1 MTKLKNQKTLKMAY
15 SQKVFQ
21 FGSNLKK
28 KVPNRSPE
36 HLLFRWIVFW
46 GVIWH
51 LFVGDLSQS
60 EKLSDIK
67 PPLELS
73 KSEQD

>member
-1 MTKLKNQKTLKMAY
+1 LNDKVEKPKNITDGLI
-15 SQKVFQ
+15 SECFSVW
-21 FGSNLKK
+21 L
-28 KVPNRSPE
+28 KVPNHSPE

-46 GVIWH
+46 RVIWH

-60 EKLSDIK
+60 EKLSEIE
-67 PPLELS
+67 PPLELD

>member
-1 MTKLKNQKTLKMAY
+1 MAY

-28 KVPNRSPE
+28 KDPNHSPE

-51 LFVGDLSQS
+51 IGDLSQT
-60 EKLSDIK
+60 EKLYDIK
-67 PPLELS
+67 PPLDLS